1 MGSIFAC
8 FVSFEA
14 ISQTIG
20 MQNLHVEGQ
29 RSLKVF
35 WGKFFGRIR
44 ALKSS
49 LKMNQTHSL
58 FFEAA
63 DQAKAAAQ
71 ATDRGATAALK
82 ALTTFTTLSMSHKD
96 VNWGKDTLCQT
107 WHPNVDTPQPYSSL
121 FHSSRRHLYSAGPK
135 HSLAGGQ
142 PCPHQEL
149 FVSNYIKFP
158 MPGKTS
164 CCRASS
170 GWTVA
175 SLFVFLP
182 QVQR

>member
-1 MGSIFAC
+1 MGCGRDSASLYLSGGAAHLTARCNVAEVTESRLASKTSLMGSIFAC

-20 MQNLHVEGQ
+20 MQNLHVGGQ

-63 DQAKAAAQ
+63 DQAKAAA
-71 ATDRGATAALK
+71 
-82 ALTTFTTLSMSHKD
+82 
-96 VNWGKDTLCQT
+96 
-107 WHPNVDTPQPYSSL
+107 
-121 FHSSRRHLYSAGPK
+121 
-135 HSLAGGQ
+135 
-142 PCPHQEL
+142 
-149 FVSNYIKFP
+149 
-158 MPGKTS
+158 
-164 CCRASS
+164 
-170 GWTVA
+170 
-175 SLFVFLP
+175 
-182 QVQR
+182 